1 MTYVPVPN
9 QSKLQELQNKN
20 QATKYVNFQFFF
32 LKMPVALPVGVQ
44 IFWPLALSEKN
55 IELLVVV
62 GTPAW
67 VFIVYFYY
75 QEQIYS
81 F

>member
-20 QATKYVNFQFFF
+20 QATKYVNFQF
-32 LKMPVALPVGVQ
+32 
-44 IFWPLALSEKN
+44 
-55 IELLVVV
+55 
-62 GTPAW
+62 
-67 VFIVYFYY
+67 
-75 QEQIYS
+75 S